1 MFRML
6 VAFFKK
12 RKKAHNAQG
21 ITCPSP
27 DYLSYIL
34 MRDKNGNELL
44 VENNCTHL
52 PKYGPRIHPELIYE
66 KRKQRWGVDINESLL
81 SVGLTREEARA
92 LVTKRGTWQNTLKHA
107 IKGNDQFKTGR

>member
-1 MFRML
+1 MFQML
-6 VAFFKK
+6 NAFFKNRQK
-12 RKKAHNAQG
+12 SHSTQG

-27 DYLSYIL
+27 DYPSYIL

-52 PKYGPRIHPELIYE
+52 PQNGPRVHPELIYE
-66 KRKQRWGVDINESLL
+66 KRKQRWGVDVQESLQ
-81 SVGLTREEARA
+81 SVGLTRKQARA

>member
-6 VAFFKK
+6 DAFFKK
-12 RKKAHNAQG
+12 RKKTHSTQG
-21 ITCPSP
+21 ITCPSL
-27 DYLSYIL
+27 DYPSYIL

-52 PKYGPRIHPELIYE
+52 PKNGPRVHPELIYE
-66 KRKQRWGVDINESLL
+66 KRKQRWGIDVQGSLE
-81 SVGLTREEARA
+81 SVGLTRKQARA